1 MGAGEAAL
9 RGEMSAVRSAARRLS
24 DLGGMQQAMHRLR
37 AGIAQVQA
45 SGDSVAL
52 SRLRAACR
60 PAERQA
66 QQIAQVR
73 QQAGR
78 ALASYAGRVDE
89 LQQRARR
96 LRVRRGEAE
105 ARRVSLMNTLAAHS
119 STGPGMDALQAKMR
133 SSLIGEET
141 ELGEI
146 ERQLAALDEE
156 RRAADARCASVL
168 NGCAS
173 VLEGLPAGSSAAGF
187 GALGQLPGVSFG
199 ARPNT
204 SAAVRRLAAVLLRDG
219 ATPEEVAGAWAE
231 LIASEDF
238 DADAFIQEHSFEL
251 ASRNGLPFAVMDRA
265 ARAALE
271 YALDPERPEQ
281 LRKASA
287 RMGFTDGERSLE
299 DFKTDLEAIQAA
311 LAKADLRV
319 GRKGTA
325 QLVAFGRHDGA
336 VTAGIS
342 TGDLDRANTVG
353 LLVSGMNSNV
363 RGIADAFDAF
373 DKIREGDANI
383 ALLTWV
389 GYRSPNLPEEAF
401 QNRADAGASELAGF
415 LDGLAVQ
422 RSGNPIERFVTMGHS
437 YGTNVLA
444 EALKVTNAKVD
455 AFVTLGS
462 AGLKYGTTAKDL
474 GVPEIHATH
483 ANGDNIAEAIGQ
495 RLHFRFIAEDGGGL
509 YEARVDP
516 RNLDGAKTFT
526 SEKTP
531 DGKRVT
537 MHNLVTPIQWK
548 DAWLAGPALQ
558 WVADTFDGTA
568 AADEIGYLNDKS
580 STVNGL
586 GKIMRGHG

>member
-1 MGAGEAAL
+1 
-9 RGEMSAVRSAARRLS
+9 
-24 DLGGMQQAMHRLR
+24 MQQAMHQLR
-37 AGIAQVQA
+37 TGIAQVQA

-60 PAERQA
+60 PVERQA
-66 QQIAQVR
+66 QQIAQSR
-73 QQAGR
+73 QKAGQ

-105 ARRVSLMNTLAAHS
+105 ARRVSLMNTLAANP
-119 STGPGMDALQAKMR
+119 STGPGMDALQSKVR

-156 RRAADARCASVL
+156 RRAADARCASML

-173 VLEGLPAGSSAAGF
+173 VLEGLPAGSSAEGF

-199 ARPNT
+199 ARANT
-204 SAAVRRLAAVLLRDG
+204 SAAVRKLTGVLLKSG
-219 ATPEEVAGAWAE
+219 ATPEEVARAWAE

-238 DADAFIQEHSFEL
+238 DADAFIEEHAFEL
-251 ASRNGLPFAVMDRA
+251 ASRNGLPFAVMNQA
-265 ARAALE
+265 ARTALE
-271 YALDPERPEQ
+271 YALDPKYPDQ
-281 LRKASA
+281 LRKAFA

-299 DFKTDLEAIQAA
+299 EFKTDLEKIQEA
-311 LAKADLRV
+311 LVKAELKI
-319 GRKGTA
+319 GEGGTV
-325 QLVAFGRHDGA
+325 QLVAFGRHDGV

-342 TGDLDRANTVG
+342 MGDLDRASTVG
-353 LLVSGMNSNV
+353 LLVSGMNSDV

-373 DKIREGDANI
+373 QKIRAGDVSTAM
-383 ALLTWV
+383 LTWV
-389 GYRSPNLPEEAF
+389 GYRSPNLAEEAF
-401 QNRADAGASELAGF
+401 QDRADAGATALAGF
-415 LDGLAVQ
+415 LDGIAVQ
-422 RSGNPIERFVTMGHS
+422 RNGNPIERFVTMGHS

-444 EALKVTNAKVD
+444 EALKITNARVD

-483 ANGDNIAEAIGQ
+483 ANGDNIAEAVGQ
-495 RLHFRFIAEDGGGL
+495 RFHFRFIAEDGGGL

-516 RNLDGAKTFT
+516 RNLDGAKTFS

-537 MHNLVTPIQWK
+537 MHNLVNPINWK
-548 DAWLAGPALQ
+548 DTWLVGPALQ
-558 WVADTFDGTA
+558 WAADTFDGTA
-568 AADEIGYLNDKS
+568 AADEVGYLNDKS
-580 STVNGL
+580 STVDGL